1 MQADTTARKAAPD
14 KPSFEPSGHQVQFY
28 KDDAVIVATIARFV
42 TDALRHGRGA
52 IVVATK
58 AHLDAVLEKVG
69 DVRTAIRYHQLVPV
83 DAAVLLSRLMVD
95 GVPNEG
101 LFVENVVP
109 LIVKVRAAT
118 GHNRV
123 HFYGEMIDL
132 LWQAGNTK
140 AMLALEE
147 MWEKL
152 SSREELE
159 LMFGYCLE
167 GFARAESR
175 ESVAT
180 ILAEHRGV
188 ASNSSFVQALQ
199 GMRPDAMVLLEQRA
213 AVLEAEIDRR
223 TRAEAALAELYV
235 AERAARAEAEAAHDR
250 TAFLLE
256 ASIVLSSSL
265 AFGENLERLAEMSVP
280 RFADLCLVEVVSES
294 RPVPRLIA
302 HAHRDPAEG
311 MRIQE
316 HRWVNPPDLDG
327 SLGVPNV
334 LRTGVSELHDPVEGE
349 LRTATEFLGSNL
361 RSLVVAPIVAR
372 QKIFGAITFASYGE
386 RRLGGVDKELA
397 ELIGRR
403 AGIAIDNALLFAEAQ
418 RSTRAMEDVLAIVSH
433 DLRNPLS
440 AIRLNTASL
449 LRVDGPQQ
457 ARVQRH
463 AAAIER
469 SSATMSRLI
478 ADLLDYSN
486 IQRGTLALE
495 RRTTQ
500 AAEILGAVSEL
511 CSALAA
517 ERHVELDVQTSGVTE
532 RNFEADVDRL
542 AQALGNIVSN
552 AINVTPSNG
561 RVAVSARV
569 DETEIVFVVEDAGPG
584 LSPDELARVFD
595 RYWRSANTNYRGT
608 GLGLAIAKGIAEAHG
623 GRIWGESEVGKGSR
637 FHIAVPL

>member
-1 MQADTTARKAAPD
+1 MHADTTARKGVPD

-28 KDDAVIVATIARFV
+28 KDDAFIVSTVARFV
-42 TDALRHGRGA
+42 TDALSHGRGA
-52 IVVATK
+52 IVLATK
-58 AHLDAVLEKVG
+58 AHIDAVLEKAG
-69 DVRTAIRYHQLVPV
+69 DVRTAIRYHQLITV
-83 DAAVLLSRLMVD
+83 DAEVLLSRFIVD
-95 GVPNEG
+95 GMPNEG

-109 LIVKVRAAT
+109 LIVKVRAAS

-123 HFYGEMIDL
+123 HIFGEMVDV
-132 LWQAGNTK
+132 LWRAGNTK

-147 MWEKL
+147 MWATL
-152 SSREELE
+152 AAREEIEIL
-159 LMFGYCLE
+159 FGYCLD
-167 GFARAESR
+167 GFGQ
-175 ESVAT
+175 
-180 ILAEHRGV
+180 AEHQTSLQAIAARHGAV
-188 ASNSSFVQALQ
+188 APNEAYVHGLE
-199 GMRPDAMVLLEQRA
+199 GTRPDAMALLEQRA
-213 AVLEAEIDRR
+213 ASLEAEIDRR

-235 AERAARAEAEAAHDR
+235 TERAARAEAEAAHDR

-265 AFGENLERLAEMSVP
+265 AFAENLGRLAELSVP
-280 RFADLCLVEVVSES
+280 RFADLCLVELVTEA

-311 MRIQE
+311 TRIQE
-316 HRWVNPPDLDG
+316 HRWVHPPDLEDP
-327 SLGVPNV
+327 LGIANV
-334 LRTGVSELHDPVEGE
+334 LRTGVSELHDPVEGG
-349 LRTATEFLGSNL
+349 LRESAGFLGKNL
-361 RSLVVAPIVAR
+361 RSLIVAPVVAR
-372 QKIFGAITFASYGE
+372 QKIFGAITFASFGE
-386 RRLGGVDKELA
+386 RRLSGVDKELA

-403 AGIAIDNALLFAEAQ
+403 AGIAIDNALLFGEAQ
-418 RSTRAMEDVLAIVSH
+418 RTTQAMEDVLAIVSH

-495 RRTTQ
+495 RRATQ
-500 AAEILGAVSEL
+500 VSEILGAVSEL
-511 CSALAA
+511 CSGVAV
-517 ERHVELDVQTSGVTE
+517 ERHVELEVATNGETE
-532 RNFEADVDRL
+532 RELEADVDRL
-542 AQALGNIVSN
+542 AQALANIVTN

-561 RVAVSARV
+561 RVRVSAHR
-569 DETEIVFVVEDAGPG
+569 DGAEMVFVVEDAGPG
-584 LSPDELARVFD
+584 LSAEELARVFD
-595 RYWRSANTNYRGT
+595 RYWRSTNTNYRGT

-637 FHIAVPL
+637 FHVAVPV

>member
-1 MQADTTARKAAPD
+1 MHADATARKGVPD

-28 KDDAVIVATIARFV
+28 KDDAFIVSTVARFV

-58 AHLDAVLEKVG
+58 AHLDTVLEKAG
-69 DVRTAIRYHQLVPV
+69 DVRTALRYNQLVAI
-83 DAAVLLSRLMVD
+83 DAEVLLSRFMVD
-95 GVPNEG
+95 GLPNEG
-101 LFVENVVP
+101 LFIENVVP

-123 HFYGEMIDL
+123 HIYGEMVDV
-132 LWQAGNTK
+132 LWRAGNTK

-147 MWEKL
+147 MWTKL
-152 SSREELE
+152 SSREEIE
-159 LMFGYCLE
+159 LLCGYCLD
-167 GFARAESR
+167 GFGQTEHQESLHAIFAKHGA
-175 ESVAT
+175 VAPSE
-180 ILAEHRGV
+180 A
-188 ASNSSFVQALQ
+188 FVHALE
-199 GMRPDAMVLLEQRA
+199 GMRPDAMVILQQRA
-213 AVLEAEIDRR
+213 AALEAEIDRR

-235 AERAARAEAEAAHDR
+235 TERAARAEAEAAHDR

-265 AFGENLERLAEMSVP
+265 AFGENLGRLAELSVP

-302 HAHRDPAEG
+302 HSHRDPTEG

-316 HRWVNPPDLDG
+316 HRWVHPPDLDDA
-327 SLGVPNV
+327 LGVPNV
-334 LRTGVSELHDPVEGE
+334 LRTGVSELHDPVEGD
-349 LRTATEFLGSNL
+349 LRAAMDFVGGSL

-372 QKIFGAITFASYGE
+372 QKIFGAITFASFGE
-386 RRLGGVDKELA
+386 RRLSGVDKELA

-500 AAEILGAVSEL
+500 PSEILGAVSEL
-511 CSALAA
+511 CSGVAV
-517 ERHVELDVQTSGVTE
+517 ERHVELAVDANGATE
-532 RNFEADVDRL
+532 HELDADVDRL
-542 AQALGNIVSN
+542 AQALANIVTN
-552 AINVTPSNG
+552 AINVTPANG
-561 RVAVSARV
+561 RVGVSARL
-569 DETEIVFVVEDAGPG
+569 DGGEMVFVVEDAGPG
-584 LSPDELARVFD
+584 LSGEELARVFD
-595 RYWRSANTNYRGT
+595 RYWRSSGTNYRGT

-637 FHIAVPL
+637 FHIAVPA

>member
-1 MQADTTARKAAPD
+1 MHADMTARKGVPD
-14 KPSFEPSGHQVQFY
+14 RPSFEPSGHQVQFY
-28 KDDAVIVATIARFV
+28 KDDAFIVTTVARFV
-42 TDALRHGRGA
+42 TDALSHGRGA
-52 IVVATK
+52 IVIASK
-58 AHLDAVLEKVG
+58 AHLDAMLEKVG
-69 DVRTAIRYHQLVPV
+69 DVRSALRYNQLVPI
-83 DAAVLLSRLMVD
+83 DAEALLSRFVVD

-101 LFVENVVP
+101 LFVENLVP
-109 LIVKVRAAT
+109 VIVKVRAAT

-123 HFYGEMIDL
+123 HIYGEMVDV
-132 LWQAGNTK
+132 LWRAGNAK

-147 MWEKL
+147 MWAKL
-152 SSREELE
+152 SAREEIE
-159 LMFGYCLE
+159 LMSGYCLE
-167 GFARAESR
+167 GFGTEHR
-175 ESVAT
+175 ESVESM
-180 ILAEHRGV
+180 LAKHGAV
-188 ASNSSFVQALQ
+188 ASSSSFVHALE

-213 AVLEAEIDRR
+213 AALEAEIERR
-223 TRAEAALAELYV
+223 TRAEGALAELYV
-235 AERAARAEAEAAHDR
+235 TERAARAEAEAAHDR

-265 AFGENLERLAEMSVP
+265 AFGENLERLAELSVP

-294 RPVPRLIA
+294 RPVPRLVA

-316 HRWVNPPDLDG
+316 HRWVHPPNLEDA
-327 SLGVPNV
+327 LGVPNV

-349 LRTATEFLGSNL
+349 LRAAMAFLGNDV
-361 RSLVVAPIVAR
+361 RSIVVAPIVAR

-386 RRLGGVDKELA
+386 RRLGSVDMELT

-500 AAEILGAVSEL
+500 ASEILGAVSEL
-511 CSALAA
+511 CSGVAV
-517 ERHVELDVQTSGVTE
+517 ERHVELDVATTGVPE
-532 RNFEADVDRL
+532 KDFAADVDRL
-542 AQALGNIVSN
+542 AQALANIVSN

-561 RVAVSARV
+561 RVGVSARV
-569 DETEIVFVVEDAGPG
+569 QGQEIVFAVEDAGPG
-584 LSPDELARVFD
+584 LPAEELARVFD
-595 RYWRSANTNYRGT
+595 RYWRSGNTNYRGT
-608 GLGLAIAKGIAEAHG
+608 GLGLAIAKGIAEAHS

-637 FHIAVPL
+637 FYIAVPV